1 MKSLEVLE
9 VTFSGN
15 LISGGSL
22 FGFSMSDSRDTL
34 GDDAT
39 AGRMKWDGWNKE
51 GLVTFWL
58 DNEGLRLLA
67 LTHL

>member
-1 MKSLEVLE
+1 
-9 VTFSGN
+9 
-15 LISGGSL
+15 
-22 FGFSMSDSRDTL
+22 MSDSRDTL

-39 AGRMKWDGWNKE
+39 ASRMKWDGWNKE

-67 LTHL
+67 LAHL